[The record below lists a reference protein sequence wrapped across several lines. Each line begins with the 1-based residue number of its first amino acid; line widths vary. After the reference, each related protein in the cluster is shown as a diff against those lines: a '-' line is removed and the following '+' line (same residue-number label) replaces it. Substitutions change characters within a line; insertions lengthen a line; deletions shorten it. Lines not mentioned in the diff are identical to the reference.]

1 MDLLSKSIKNITHY
15 NYSKIF
21 SSKVINIGY
30 GIDNNFA
37 RCTATSIF
45 SFYKNNPNIN
55 FIFHILENNLSSFY
69 RENFRLL
76 AKKYSLNIIIYTI
89 DIDILKY
96 LPSNITF
103 TTAMYF
109 RYIFPYIL
117 KNNEKIIY
125 IDGDTLCLNNAEE
138 LFNINLENNIIA
150 AVPDSEWANKTRNK
164 ALNLKNHIYFLSG
177 MLLINAKKW
186 NEFNTFDKLINHLST
201 EQEKFLFPDQD
212 ALNLVLTGKVKYI
225 NTKFNWAK
233 VENISIDN
241 INNIIILHYAAS
253 PKPWFL
259 AWSVNPKANDTNRYI
274 YKSYEQETPYSNMP
288 LIKPRTYKE
297 MEHYAKN
304 LKKHGIYL
312 SSFKWYLKY
321 LYKKLFQ

>member
-1 MDLLSKSIKNITHY
+1 MDFLSNIVKNISHY
-15 NYSKIF
+15 TYSPKN
-21 SSKVINIGY
+21 SINIIDIGY

-45 SFYKNNPNIN
+45 SFYKNNPNKN
-55 FIFHILENNLSSFY
+55 FVFHILETNLSISNKNKFKS
-69 RENFRLL
+69 L
-76 AKKYSLNIIIYTI
+76 AKKYALNIIIYTI
-89 DIDILKY
+89 NIDNFKK

-186 NEFNTFDKLINHLST
+186 NEFNTFEKLIECLST
-201 EQEKFLFPDQD
+201 IGKNFLFPDQD
-212 ALNLVLTGKVKYI
+212 ALNLVLTNKVKYI
-225 NTKFNWAK
+225 DSKFNWAK
-233 VENISIDN
+233 VENISPNN
-241 INNIIILHYAAS
+241 INKIIILHYAAS
-253 PKPWFL
+253 PKPWSL
-259 AWSVNPKANDTNRYI
+259 SWSLDPKTNNINRKIYI
-274 YKSYEQETPYSNMP
+274 TYEKQTPFFNMP
-288 LIKPRTYKE
+288 LVKPKTYKE
-297 MEHYAKN
+297 MEHYAKS
-304 LKKHGIYL
+304 LRKHHFYID
-312 SSFKWYLKY
+312 SFKWYLKY
-321 LYKKLFQ
+321 LIKKLFK

>member
-1 MDLLSKSIKNITHY
+1 MHLSSNSIIKTTHY

-21 SSKVINIGY
+21 SNPINIGY
-30 GIDNNFA
+30 GIDDNFA

-45 SFYKNNPNIN
+45 SFYKNNPNKN
-55 FIFHILENNLSSFY
+55 FIFHILENNLSNTYKEKFH
-69 RENFRLL
+69 LL

-89 DIDILKY
+89 NIDILKN

-109 RYIFPYIL
+109 RYMFPYIL

-138 LFNINLENNIIA
+138 LFNIDLENNIIA
-150 AVPDSEWANKTRNK
+150 AVPDLKWANKTRNE
-164 ALNLKNHIYFLSG
+164 ALSLKNHIYFNSG

-225 NTKFNWAK
+225 DTKFNWAK